1 MTDSLLKYT
10 ESLGEI
16 RKAEKMP
23 LSCISTF
30 RTGGPADTV
39 VFPRSRWE
47 AVRCV
52 RNAVQ
57 YGIRYIVIGN
67 GSNVLFDDAGYRGAV
82 ICTSGL
88 SEISF
93 SRDGIVTAECGVPLT
108 ALSSRAAE
116 AGLSGLEFAYGIPG
130 FVGGAVFMN
139 AGAYGGSISDVLSGS
154 DYYDAE
160 SDTVVHIAAEEHGFG
175 YRKSVYSE
183 NPGRLILGAE
193 FILTRDDPDAVRGRC
208 SANMESRRTKQ
219 PLEFPSAGSVF
230 KRPEG
235 HFAGKLIEDS
245 GLKGTSVGGAEV
257 SRKHAGFIIN
267 RGGATSS
274 DVLELISLIQEKV
287 RRDTGIEL
295 ECEVRYIGE
304 RE

>member
-1 MTDSLLKYT
+1 
-10 ESLGEI
+10 
-16 RKAEKMP
+16 MP

-39 VFPRSRWE
+39 VFPRSRAE
-47 AVRCV
+47 AVICV
-52 RNAVQ
+52 RNALR
-57 YGIRYIVIGN
+57 YGIRYTVIGN

-88 SEISF
+88 SGISI
-93 SRDGIVTAECGVPLT
+93 SRDGTVTAECGVPLT
-108 ALSSRAAE
+108 ALSSRVAE

-139 AGAYGGSISDVLSGS
+139 AGAYGGSISDVLTGS

-160 SDTVVHIAAEEHGFG
+160 SDSVVHVAREEHGFG
-175 YRKSVYSE
+175 YRKSIYSD
-183 NPGRLILGAE
+183 NPGRMILGAE
-193 FILTRDDPDAVRGRC
+193 FTLAHDDPDAIRGRC
-208 SANMESRRTKQ
+208 SANMEARRTKQ

-274 DVLELISLIQEKV
+274 DVLELISLIKDKV

-295 ECEVRYIGE
+295 ECEVRYISE
-304 RE
+304 KE